1 MCVCVCVQLQSVQE
15 QLGKISSDKTS
26 KKDKKK
32 NRDVTP
38 ALPVTGAGSS
48 QLPGAPAVAARS
60 EVSRPP
66 RYIGSTPQTTRQQS
80 YMTPARAAGSS
91 QPSYSTPAPA
101 HSYHT
106 PASTQP
112 PLLPPPPAAAA
123 FTGTPASQ
131 TKTPAHSRAKG
142 STSSRRTTNKSAR
155 RPKTSSALA
164 PILPFDSDEEDD
176 AKPMTY
182 DEKRQLSLDINK
194 LPGLTL

>member
-1 MCVCVCVQLQSVQE
+1 MSVCGVQLQSVQE

-32 NRDVTP
+32 HRDVTP
-38 ALPVTGAGSS
+38 SLPVTGAGSS
-48 QLPGAPAVAARS
+48 QLPGPAAVAARS
-60 EVSRPP
+60 ELARPP
-66 RYIGSTPQTTRQQS
+66 RYVGNTPQTTRQQS
-80 YMTPARAAGSS
+80 YVTPARAPGSS

-101 HSYHT
+101 HSYLT

-112 PLLPPPPAAAA
+112 PLPPPPSA
-123 FTGTPASQ
+123 FAGTPASQ

-142 STSSRRTTNKSAR
+142 SASSRRTTNKSAR

-194 LPGLTL
+194 LPGLML